1 MKIEDPRP
9 LIANKQGLDPELF
22 PDEQLFAWLIQ
33 PRNPVLASDCPL
45 AAQFI
50 EAMLTGKPIRFIY
63 TGGSDPGA
71 MRTVSVSFI
80 FQHEQDGAIYVA
92 GFCHERAANRV
103 YALDRIISGLSW
115 N

>member
-1 MKIEDPRP
+1 MKIEDIGPV
-9 LIANKQGLDPELF
+9 IASKQGLDPELF

-33 PRNPVLASDCPL
+33 PRFPVLASGCPV
-45 AAQFI
+45 ATQFI
-50 EAMLTGKPIRFIY
+50 EAMLTGQPVRFIY

-71 MRTVSVSFI
+71 MRTVSVSLV
-80 FQHEQDGAIYVA
+80 FQHEQEGPIYVA

-103 YALDRIISGLSW
+103 YALDQIISGLCW